1 MTTPVLDLWRVSEP
15 ARSAPLLAVADAAT
29 PGASVL
35 LMNAVLLAGLVGAV
49 VTVVRVRV
57 WRPATLR
64 RGPERR
70 LDLTHADRVIG
81 AGLVGMI
88 VIGAVMGAR
97 VSDAAA
103 DPAAAQAAAMV
114 SSLGLIGSAV
124 FFLVKAWQTTPAGL
138 RSAGLLPR
146 RPGRDLVVGL
156 AGFVVGT
163 LFTWA
168 TLAAVA
174 AAARAG
180 GSDVPE
186 VNHTLL
192 EQLGREPT
200 LAAVTQLVG
209 IAVLMGPLLE
219 EVVFRGLLQ
228 TLLIDTLGRRFR
240 WTAVLIAAAVFAL
253 IHAGAVS
260 WHGWP
265 GLFVLGLVLGW
276 LYERTGSLLPCY
288 LAHALFNAANIAM
301 AVGMSKATA
310 G

>member
-1 MTTPVLDLWRVSEP
+1 MIAVIKELASW
-15 ARSAPLLAVADAAT
+15 PLLLAAADAPAVNE
-29 PGASVL
+29 GAW
-35 LMNAVLLAGLVGAV
+35 LMNAVLLAALVGAV
-49 VTVVRVRV
+49 GAVVRAGA

-81 AGLVGMI
+81 AGLVGMV

-97 VSDAAA
+97 AA

-124 FFLVKAWQTTPAGL
+124 FFLVKAFQTTPAGL
-138 RSAGLLPR
+138 RAAGLVPR
-146 RPGRDLVVGL
+146 RPGRDLAVGL
-156 AGFVVGT
+156 AGFAVGT
-163 LFTWA
+163 LLTWA

-174 AAARAG
+174 AAVRAS

-192 EQLGREPT
+192 EQLGPEPT
-200 LAAVTQLVG
+200 LAAVMQLAGV
-209 IAVLMGPLLE
+209 AVLVGPLLE

-228 TLLIDTLGRRFR
+228 TLLIDILGRRFR
-240 WTAVLIAAAVFAL
+240 WTAVLIAAAVFAV
-253 IHAGAVS
+253 IHAGPVS

-265 GLFVLGLVLGW
+265 GLFVLGVVLGW

-288 LAHALFNAANIAM
+288 LAHALFNAANIAV
-301 AVGMSKATA
+301 AVGMSRAAA